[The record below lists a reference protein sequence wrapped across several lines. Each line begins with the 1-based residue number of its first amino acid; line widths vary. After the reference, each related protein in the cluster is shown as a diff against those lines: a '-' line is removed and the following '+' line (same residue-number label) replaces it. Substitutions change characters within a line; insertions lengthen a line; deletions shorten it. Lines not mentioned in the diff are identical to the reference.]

1 MEKYDDGTE
10 MWLRAEEETE
20 KRHMERLSKTRGE
33 RQRMIEALGL
43 TPETANYSNNQ
54 LREMLAKKSGSRDS
68 TATATT

>member
-1 MEKYDDGTE
+1 MAKNDGGTE

-20 KRHMERLSKTRGE
+20 KRWRERAEKHRGE

-54 LREMLAKKSGSRDS
+54 LREMLAKKSDSQDS
-68 TATATT
+68 TDTATT